1 MIGSREAV
9 MTVKLL
15 VADDHAIVRRGLQ
28 ALLEAQAGW
37 QVCAVAENGRAAV
50 DLAALHRPHVAILDY
65 SLPGLNGLEATRH
78 IRLANPGTEILIYT
92 MHNNNDV
99 IRDVLGAGARGY
111 LLKTEDD
118 AEVVRAVQAL
128 LRKQPYFSPPVAETL
143 LDTFLTSGKV
153 VASQTLTSRERE
165 VIQLV
170 AEGKSNRDISERW
183 GVSIKTVE
191 SHRTAAMRK
200 LNLRSGVEL
209 ALYAV
214 RNKLIEP

>member
-1 MIGSREAV
+1 
-9 MTVKLL
+9 MTAKLL
-15 VADDHAIVRRGLQ
+15 VADDHAIVRRGLH

-37 QVCAVAENGRAAV
+37 QVCAEAENGQAAV
-50 DLAALHRPHVAILDY
+50 DLATEHRPDVVILDY

-78 IRLANPGTEILIYT
+78 IRLTSPGTEVLIYT
-92 MHNNNDV
+92 MHNNEDV
-99 IRDVLGAGARGY
+99 IRDVLRAGARGY

-118 AEVVRAVQAL
+118 AEVIRAVQAL
-128 LRKQPYFSPPVAETL
+128 LRKQPYFSPQVAETL
-143 LDTFLTSGKV
+143 LDTFLSGGKV
-153 VASQTLTSRERE
+153 VASQTLSSRERE

-170 AEGKSNRDISERW
+170 AEGKSNRDIAERW
-183 GVSIKTVE
+183 KVSVKTIE

>member
-1 MIGSREAV
+1 
-9 MTVKLL
+9 MTAKLL

-37 QVCAVAENGRAAV
+37 QVCAVADNGQAAV
-50 DLAALHRPHVAILDY
+50 DLATEHRPDVVILDY

-78 IRLANPGTEILIYT
+78 IRLASPRSEVLIYT
-92 MHNNNDV
+92 MHNNEDV
-99 IRDVLGAGARGY
+99 IRDVLKAGARGY

-128 LRKQPYFSPPVAETL
+128 LRKQPYFSPQVAETL
-143 LDTFLTSGKV
+143 LDTFLTGGKV
-153 VASQTLTSRERE
+153 VASQTLSSRERE

-170 AEGKSNRDISERW
+170 AEGKSNRDIAERW
-183 GVSIKTVE
+183 KVSIKTVE